1 MTLNSPW
8 LVTVRPNPLATMRL
22 FCFPY
27 SGGGASV
34 FKQWPNELPN
44 DIEVCAVQLPGRET
58 RLAEPLFT
66 QLNLLIQTM
75 ADALYPFLD
84 KPFTFFGHSL
94 GALIAYELT
103 HYLRSTYGIAPLHL
117 IASAH
122 HAPQLPS
129 PLTPIHALPEEEFV
143 AELRRY
149 NGIPE
154 AVLAHAELREL
165 LLPILRADFELFETH
180 EHCEEAPL
188 DCSLSAYGGLS
199 DEGVPHDAL
208 AAWQEQTTGP
218 FAMHMLPGDH
228 FFLNSSQ
235 PLLLQTVGQELEQ
248 TINRIV
254 MRQYL

>member
-1 MTLNSPW
+1 MISNSPW
-8 LVTVRPNPLATMRL
+8 LVTVRPNPLATLRI

-27 SGGGASV
+27 SGGGASI
-34 FKQWPNELPN
+34 FKQWPDGLPS

-66 QLNLLIQTM
+66 QLDALIETM
-75 ADALYPFLD
+75 AGALYPFLD

-94 GALIAYELT
+94 GALVAYELT
-103 HYLRSTYGIAPLHL
+103 RCLRRTYGTGPLHL
-117 IASAH
+117 LVSAH
-122 HAPQLPS
+122 HAPNLPS
-129 PLTPIHALPEEEFV
+129 PLTPIHALPEKEFV
-143 AELRRY
+143 SELQRY

-180 EHCEEAPL
+180 THREEAPL
-188 DCSLSAYGGLS
+188 DCPLSAYGGLS
-199 DEGVPHDAL
+199 DEGVSRDAL
-208 AAWQEQTTGP
+208 AAWQSQTNGP

-235 PLLLQTVGQELEQ
+235 PLLLQTVSEELEE
-248 TINRIV
+248 TINRV
-254 MRQYL
+254 LMRNYL